1 MKHGKPLILLLLS
14 LLIAM
19 PSRAATVNI
28 DSVLS
33 ALDHVVERRDTYYVA
48 HLWKIDSVKKE
59 LANVPEAD
67 YRLRAQ
73 ILHEIFNRY
82 KSFQG
87 DSAIAVADR
96 EIELAA
102 HIDDPDVRVRARAD
116 KLFSQISTA
125 NFTDAV
131 DLVRSTDLRGVSPR
145 MKGEFYFL
153 CRRLF
158 SDMSNFTDGTFSDNN
173 AHLSHAYADS
183 VIAVMPA
190 DSYEARYASIF
201 KTLDDKSMPE
211 KIGIFN
217 RLMLRNDIDNS
228 EKAMICA
235 IIADLYLEDGDRNM
249 GLFYKARSAIM
260 DITESKRETSS
271 LRVLAEMRFQDGDY
285 DRASRYIN
293 AAMDDANYFNAPHR
307 KAEIANVMPLIET
320 QRYTSVNRERY
331 ILWWGVG
338 ALALLLLS
346 LAAVFFFYIRAARRL
361 SRTNRLLTERTA
373 QLERANKELSEA
385 RENTETAN
393 ARLRETLQKLSESV
407 KIKDEYLGYGFY
419 LNSEYIKKIESLYKL
434 VGRKLKARQFDDLA
448 ATLRESDLR
457 KEKEEMLHNFDSIFL
472 RLFPTFIAQ
481 YNDLFPPEVV
491 AETRAKADG
500 DPDHTLTPEMRIFAL
515 IRLGVSD
522 IAKIATFLNYSP
534 NTVNTYKTRAKKAS
548 NLSNDRFEPAIM
560 AIRSVD

>member
-14 LLIAM
+14 LLIVM
-19 PSRAATVNI
+19 PLRAETVNI

-201 KTLDDKSMPE
+201 KTLDDKSWPE

-320 QRYTSVNRERY
+320 QRYTSVNRERN

-361 SRTNRLLTERTA
+361 SRTNRLL
-373 QLERANKELSEA
+373 
-385 RENTETAN
+385 TETAN